1 MAAGIVFD
9 IEEFAVYD
17 GPGIRTVVFLKGCP
31 LRCRWCHNPESFSK
45 APQRLK
51 SRDLCT
57 HCGACRAACP
67 KGLNGDEGAGGA
79 SGGDGA
85 DTDRAGGSEA
95 ARGAKRDGEASR
107 ESDARGVRDAKRD
120 GEARRES
127 DTREACDTRGAC
139 DACGAC
145 VKACP
150 RGALR
155 IAGREMTAAE
165 VSRRVL
171 KNARALTMSGGGVTF
186 SGGEALM
193 QPDFVIETR
202 AMLGGL
208 NAAIETSGYAEKAVF
223 RRVVQE
229 MNLVLMDVKLADP
242 AAHKKWIGADNALIL
257 ENLAWLKDSG
267 IPFRARVP
275 LIPSVTDARENLAAI
290 ARLLD
295 GARNLERVELMRYNR
310 AAGAKYAQTG
320 LFYKPDFPEDQTPDA
335 WAEPF
340 TKRGMEVIT
349 L

>member
-1 MAAGIVFD
+1 M
-9 IEEFAVYD
+9 
-17 GPGIRTVVFLKGCP
+17 
-31 LRCRWCHNPESFSK
+31 
-45 APQRLK
+45 
-51 SRDLCT
+51 
-57 HCGACRAACP
+57 
-67 KGLNGDEGAGGA
+67 
-79 SGGDGA
+79 
-85 DTDRAGGSEA
+85 EA
-95 ARGAKRDGEASR
+95 ARVAERDGEASR
-107 ESDARGVRDAKRD
+107 ESDARGACDARGVRDARD
-120 GEARRES
+120 GDA
-127 DTREACDTRGAC
+127 RGAC

-202 AMLGGL
+202 ALLGGL
-208 NAAIETSGYAEKAVF
+208 HAAIETSGYAEKAVF
-223 RRVVQE
+223 RRVVRE

-242 AAHKKWIGADNALIL
+242 AAHKKWTGADNAPIL

-290 ARLLD
+290 ARLVD

-320 LFYKPDFPEDQTPDA
+320 LFYKPDFPEDQAPDA

-340 TKRGMEVIT
+340 IERGMEVIT